1 MEETPRI
8 TTPMEVLT
16 MATHVF
22 PTALSPDRVAPGTP
36 ALKPSRNPAL
46 LYRLFDAIVESQT
59 RRAHREIARYLN
71 GRRICRA
78 TDT

>member
-1 MEETPRI
+1 
-8 TTPMEVLT
+8 MEVLT
-16 MATHVF
+16 MATQVF
-22 PTALSPDRVAPGTP
+22 PTTLSPDRGAPDTP

-46 LYRLFDAIVESQT
+46 LYRLFDAIVEVQT
-59 RRAHREIARYLN
+59 RRAQREIARYLN